1 MRPSIKFE
9 ARGVDCSPRTRT
21 LCARY
26 RGGRP
31 LRAPAP
37 APRPLRGGKLGKG
50 HPGKG
55 QYQTKPEAAKDE
67 ATGTSPNLLARSA
80 NTPAWVVWPVVVVVV
95 ELQTKPF
102 GLISVRLGGV
112 GYASLP

>member
-1 MRPSIKFE
+1 MLSE
-9 ARGVDCSPRTRT
+9 DANALCSLSRRAPVESTRTRT
-21 LCARY
+21 AT
-26 RGGRP
+26 P
-31 LRAPAP
+31 E
-37 APRPLRGGKLGKG
+37 GGKLGKG

-67 ATGTSPNLLARSA
+67 ATGTSPNLLARRA